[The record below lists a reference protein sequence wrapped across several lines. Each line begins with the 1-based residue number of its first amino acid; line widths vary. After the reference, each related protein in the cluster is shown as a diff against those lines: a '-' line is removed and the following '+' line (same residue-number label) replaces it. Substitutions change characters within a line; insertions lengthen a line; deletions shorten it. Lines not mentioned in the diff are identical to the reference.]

1 VSSFSGPNPA
11 VTRFVQPAKLA
22 NGGGYFGGEGDNKGF
37 YVLGPE
43 LDLTRAEVSPFGR
56 PLETLRRPQMSYI
69 TGPVANPAALLKPSI
84 LWQRLACPYLPP
96 QPDPSLPNHNPYITV
111 DYMRDVVPNYAA
123 EVGLRPRDPE
133 PTALED
139 RYSWG
144 RKQPYAAH
152 ASQFRKQAPNLRLQN
167 QPQHTFFQHNADSTT
182 PGPNWRVPPP
192 NYPPFD
198 WLLHLDRE
206 LISPMELLHVSA
218 FKPHELTQQFRT
230 GDGDG
235 NRFAHRAPWLDED
248 QAGSGTAQS
257 HRLYRALEFLGTH
270 SRLLGMMAA
279 GTTSPD
285 GFPPP
290 GTSPPPPPYLN
301 QQVTPAAMSGASANG
316 GTWRIEGP
324 SPGQPDR
331 PGSTLVIDRGKPS
344 EEVIRVKAVGPPNRP
359 ADPKWFV
366 ADFQKYHAPN
376 FTITPATVSERVPG
390 KINLNTVWDEETF
403 LALCDANP
411 SNQFH
416 RGLVRGA
423 FTQLRG
429 SRTVDGEA
437 PGPRDRP
444 FHGLAGGLTSAGVSR
459 DWLQDSL
466 LRFRDPTDRHR
477 LPILAVPGQAHPYQT
492 WELLTKVFNHATVRS
507 NVFAVWLTVGFFEVT
522 DPTAR
527 PVKLG
532 AELGRAEGRHVRH
545 RMFAI
550 VDRSVLASHPGPQP
564 RFDPRAP
571 APGYSTGPAVPY
583 FSIID

>member
-1 VSSFSGPNPA
+1 LNA
-11 VTRFVQPAKLA
+11 R
-22 NGGGYFGGEGDNKGF
+22 GYYGREGQNRGF
-37 YVLGPE
+37 YVLGP
-43 LDLTRAEVSPFGR
+43 DLAPEEPSPFPPVGGQ
-56 PLETLRRPQMSYI
+56 PMETLRRQEMSYI
-69 TGPVANPAALLKPSI
+69 IQAVPNPDALLRPSI
-84 LWQRLACPYLPP
+84 LLQRLACPHLPP
-96 QPDPSLPNHNPYITV
+96 QDNPSLPGYNPYITV
-111 DYMRDVVPNYAA
+111 DYMRDVPPNYAA
-123 EVGLRPRDPE
+123 LIGAGGPNMPPVQPPSAR
-133 PTALED
+133 A
-139 RYSWG
+139 SWG

-152 ASQFRKQAPNLRLQN
+152 PSQLTRQQPIRAPSDQPPP
-167 QPQHTFFQHNADSTT
+167 QPQHTFFQHNADITT
-182 PGPNWRVPPP
+182 PGPNWRVEPPG
-192 NYPPFD
+192 YPAFD

-230 GDGDG
+230 GDGDR
-235 NRFAHRAPWLDED
+235 NKFAHRAPWLDED
-248 QAGSGTAQS
+248 LVGSGTAQS

-270 SRLLGMMAA
+270 SRILGMMAA

-290 GTSPPPPPYLN
+290 GTNPPPPPYLN
-301 QQVTPAAMSGASANG
+301 QKVTPTAMSGASANG

-324 SPGQPDR
+324 PFGQLVPDR
-331 PGSTLVIDRGKPS
+331 AGSTLVIDRGRPS
-344 EEVIRVKAVGPPNRP
+344 EEVVRVKAVDP
-359 ADPKWFV
+359 AANPTWFR
-366 ADFQKYHAPN
+366 ADFQKYHGPN

-411 SNQFH
+411 SNVFH
-416 RGLVRGA
+416 RGLVRSA
-423 FTQLRG
+423 FTQLKV

-437 PGPRDRP
+437 PGARDRP
-444 FHGLAGGLTSAGVSR
+444 FRGLAGGLTSAGVSR

-466 LRFRDPTDRHR
+466 LRFPQPTDLNR
-477 LPILAVPGQAHPYQT
+477 LPILAVPDRSHPYRT
-492 WELLTKVFNHATVRS
+492 FELLTKVFNHATVRS